1 MKIKFHD
8 IYKGLSNK
16 NEIEKKIISLIRSN
30 SFIGGKPV
38 DEFEKKFAKF
48 TKSNYCISVGNGT
61 DALEIALEALKV
73 KKGSEVIVPVNTW
86 ISTAEI
92 VLRNGLKLVFCDI
105 NLDDYSINLQDLQKK
120 ISKKT
125 KVIIPVHLYGNPSDM
140 INIVKLGKKNN
151 IKIIEDCAQAHGA
164 TLNNK
169 HVGTFGEFGTFSFYP
184 GKNLGAFGDGG
195 CIITSN
201 KKYAEL
207 CQRIRNHGS
216 LKKYDHTIIGR
227 NSRLDTIQ
235 SAILSLRLDHYDR
248 ALKKRNYLASIY
260 DKKLKNIIGLE
271 LPIKKDKMYSAYHQ
285 YVVRTDKRNKLKAYM
300 ESKKIDTMIHYPYML
315 SELKIFKKS
324 KGFKSLK
331 NSRNLGGKILSL
343 PISEEHSLK
352 EINFIV
358 KTIKSFFQKIWKYLY
373 ISKFI

>member
-120 ISKKT
+120 INKKT

-248 ALKKRNYLASIY
+248 ALKQRNYLASIY

-285 YVVRTDKRNKLKAYM
+285 YVVRTDKRDKLKTYM

-352 EINFIV
+352 EIYFIV
-358 KTIKSFFQKIWKYLY
+358 KTIKSFFQKI
-373 ISKFI
+373 

>member
-1 MKIKFHD
+1 MKIKFHN

-16 NEIEKKIISLIRSN
+16 KKIERKIISLVRSN

-38 DEFEKKFAKF
+38 DEIEKKFAKF
-48 TKSNYCISVGNGT
+48 TQSKYCISVGNGT
-61 DALEIALEALKV
+61 DALEIALEALKI

-105 NLDDYSINLQDLQKK
+105 NLDDYSINLQDLKKK
-120 ISKKT
+120 INKKT

-140 INIVKLGKKNN
+140 INIVKLAKNN

-164 TLNNK
+164 KINNK

-195 CIITSN
+195 CIITNN
-201 KKYAEL
+201 KKHADL

-216 LKKYDHTIIGR
+216 LQKYDHTIVGR

-235 SAILSLRLDHYDR
+235 SAILSLRLDHYNK
-248 ALKKRNYLASIY
+248 ALQKRNYLASIY
-260 DKKLKNIIGLE
+260 DKKLKKIIELE

-285 YVVRTDKRNKLKAYM
+285 YVIRTNKRDKLRDYLK
-300 ESKKIDTMIHYPYML
+300 SKEIETMVHYPYML
-315 SELKIFKKS
+315 SELKIFKNS
-324 KGFKSLK
+324 KGFKNLK
-331 NSRNLGGKILSL
+331 NSKNLGKKILSL

-352 EINFIV
+352 EINFIIEA
-358 KTIKSFFQKIWKYLY
+358 IKSFFKKN
-373 ISKFI
+373 

>member
-1 MKIKFHD
+1 M
-8 IYKGLSNK
+8 
-16 NEIEKKIISLIRSN
+16 
-30 SFIGGKPV
+30 
-38 DEFEKKFAKF
+38 
-48 TKSNYCISVGNGT
+48 
-61 DALEIALEALKV
+61 
-73 KKGSEVIVPVNTW
+73 
-86 ISTAEI
+86 
-92 VLRNGLKLVFCDI
+92 
-105 NLDDYSINLQDLQKK
+105 
-120 ISKKT
+120 
-125 KVIIPVHLYGNPSDM
+125 
-140 INIVKLGKKNN
+140 
-151 IKIIEDCAQAHGA
+151 
-164 TLNNK
+164 
-169 HVGTFGEFGTFSFYP
+169 
-184 GKNLGAFGDGG
+184 
-195 CIITSN
+195 
-201 KKYAEL
+201 

-235 SAILSLRLDHYDR
+235 SAILSLRLDHYDK

-352 EINFIV
+352 EIYFIA
-358 KTIKSFFQKIWKYLY
+358 KTIKSFFQKI
-373 ISKFI
+373 

>member
-140 INIVKLGKKNN
+140 INIVKLGKNNN

-235 SAILSLRLDHYDR
+235 SAILSLRLDHYDK

-352 EINFIV
+352 EIYFIA
-358 KTIKSFFQKIWKYLY
+358 KTIKSFFQKI
-373 ISKFI
+373 

>member
-140 INIVKLGKKNN
+140 INIVKLGKK
-151 IKIIEDCAQAHGA
+151 II
-164 TLNNK
+164 
-169 HVGTFGEFGTFSFYP
+169 
-184 GKNLGAFGDGG
+184 
-195 CIITSN
+195 
-201 KKYAEL
+201 
-207 CQRIRNHGS
+207 
-216 LKKYDHTIIGR
+216 
-227 NSRLDTIQ
+227 
-235 SAILSLRLDHYDR
+235 LRL
-248 ALKKRNYLASIY
+248 LKIVLRHMEPHL
-260 DKKLKNIIGLE
+260 IINTLE
-271 LPIKKDKMYSAYHQ
+271 L
-285 YVVRTDKRNKLKAYM
+285 L
-300 ESKKIDTMIHYPYML
+300 E
-315 SELKIFKKS
+315 
-324 KGFKSLK
+324 
-331 NSRNLGGKILSL
+331 NL
-343 PISEEHSLK
+343 EHLV
-352 EINFIV
+352 FIQE
-358 KTIKSFFQKIWKYLY
+358 KTLEPLEMVDV
-373 ISKFI
+373 